1 MGSYILLGK
10 VPVPTIFNLFAIQIY
25 IESRGINSPNL
36 VGMYREDARQANLQ
50 HYQGQQQQQQQHQH
64 HPHQQHHQQ
73 QQQPQVAAVAAAEQR
88 MEDVVQPLKTER
100 LRPTRQKT
108 KNAVANILRNGGNNY
123 DTPFLYENGI
133 KNNFSSKKKD
143 I

>member
-10 VPVPTIFNLFAIQIY
+10 VPVPTIFDLFAIPIY

-36 VGMYREDARQANLQ
+36 VGMYPEDARQANLQ
-50 HYQGQQQQQQQHQH
+50 HYQGQQQMQQQQQHR
-64 HPHQQHHQQ
+64 QHHQQ

-88 MEDVVQPLKTER
+88 IEDVVQPLKTER

-123 DTPFLYENGI
+123 DLTSFI
-133 KNNFSSKKKD
+133 KME
-143 I
+143 